1 MVSDK
6 LGNRFLISVSE
17 KPMTTYLRKHEPSKR
32 APDGPLE
39 MLDTGSALTPI
50 PRCPG
55 AHHGPCCR
63 EPVGQGGTGV
73 PSQALLTLHLL
84 AFILPIPESVIEIGR
99 WRALA
104 FFP

>member
-1 MVSDK
+1 
-6 LGNRFLISVSE
+6 
-17 KPMTTYLRKHEPSKR
+17 
-32 APDGPLE
+32 

-50 PRCPG
+50 PRCPK
-55 AHHGPCCR
+55 AHHAPCCR
-63 EPVGQGGTGV
+63 EPVGQGGAGVPSQALLTWAHHGPCCRETVGQGIAEV